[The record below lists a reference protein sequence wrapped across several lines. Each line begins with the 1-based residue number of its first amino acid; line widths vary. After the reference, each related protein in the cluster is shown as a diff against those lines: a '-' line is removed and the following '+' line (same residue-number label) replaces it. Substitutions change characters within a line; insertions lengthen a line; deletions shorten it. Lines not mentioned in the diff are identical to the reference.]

1 MRKRII
7 TALLAAVAI
16 PLGAQ
21 NVSDLIISEVL
32 AVPGETSLVDDYG
45 RRGGWIEI
53 YNTSRGTVKFGGC
66 FLTDDPKELRKSP
79 IPKSDLRTQ
88 IGPCQTAVIYA
99 SGRGADGTFYAGIT
113 LAPGKTVYLV
123 SNDGRTIIDSLTV
136 PSNLPAGKSVSKVP
150 VDAKGFE
157 FEIHS
162 PTEPSPG
169 TPNSLGE
176 EISKSE
182 QMKEKDPYGWILTVV
197 SVTVVFCALAV
208 LWFLFY
214 FLFDRRARRK
224 QKASEPATKKFAA
237 ASSRPKGDKVSPDDE
252 VAAAIAMALDLEE
265 GGDIY
270 AAIALALHLH
280 LSETVHDTE
289 TFRITIR
296 REGISQWN
304 DKTQTFRRL
313 PR

>member
-1 MRKRII
+1 MRKRFI
-7 TALLAAVAI
+7 TILFAAVAI

-21 NVSDLIISEVL
+21 NVSDLIISEIL
-32 AVPGETSLVDDYG
+32 AVPGETSLVDDFG
-45 RRGGWIEI
+45 RKNGWIEI

-66 FLTDDPKELRKSP
+66 FLTDDPKDLRKSP

-88 IGPCQTAVIYA
+88 IGPCQTVVIYA
-99 SGRGADGTFYAGIT
+99 SGRGADGPFYAGIT

-123 SNDGRTIIDSLTV
+123 SNDGRTIIDSLSI
-136 PSNLPAGKSVSKVP
+136 PSDLPAGKSVSKVP
-150 VDAKGFE
+150 VDAKGFV
-157 FEIHS
+157 FETHS

-169 TPNSLGE
+169 TPNTLGDE
-176 EISKSE
+176 VSKAE
-182 QMKEKDPYGWILTVV
+182 RMKEKDPYGWILTVV
-197 SVTVVFCALAV
+197 SISVVFCALAV

-214 FLFDRRARRK
+214 FFFDRRARKKAEKDNNKIARNK
-224 QKASEPATKKFAA
+224 QASQT
-237 ASSRPKGDKVSPDDE
+237 PDAE
-252 VAAAIAMALDLEE
+252 IAAAIAMALDLEE
-265 GGDIY
+265 GGDTY

-280 LSETVHDTE
+280 LSETVHDAE

-296 REGISQWN
+296 REGVSQWS